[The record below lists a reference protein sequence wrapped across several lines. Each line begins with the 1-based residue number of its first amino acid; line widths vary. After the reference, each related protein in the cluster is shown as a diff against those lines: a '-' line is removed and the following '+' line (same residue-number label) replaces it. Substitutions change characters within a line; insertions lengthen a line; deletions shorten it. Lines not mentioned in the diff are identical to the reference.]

1 MVEFCKGG
9 CFGVID
15 RRSLEMAHACHVLRS
30 ACDHEV
36 SPIRGHEIND
46 RLGGPSMAPP
56 NLFQSHINLP

>member
-1 MVEFCKGG
+1 MADSGMVEFCKGG

-36 SPIRGHEIND
+36 SPMLATCKNEVIK
-46 RLGGPSMAPP
+46 GG
-56 NLFQSHINLP
+56 LIW